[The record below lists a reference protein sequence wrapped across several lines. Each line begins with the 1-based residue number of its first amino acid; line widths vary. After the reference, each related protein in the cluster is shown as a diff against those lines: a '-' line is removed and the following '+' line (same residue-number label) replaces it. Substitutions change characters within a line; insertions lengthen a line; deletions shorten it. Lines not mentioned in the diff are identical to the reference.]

1 MCNLTDVVFCSH
13 RDVYDQRIL
22 NDLTPEEEAF
32 VIEKAWGETR
42 ETYGKRTTRAMQ
54 GWKDQIVPELRQ
66 RLVARQRMLTD
77 AGSNS
82 GSADKGGS
90 DETSFGPDVS
100 SEGRKKTQGGKKGG
114 ANNANN
120 NNNANNDGNANGNA
134 NNDGTGY
141 ESSIRD
147 LFRLV
152 RNLHEHPPLDINRG
166 DRTKHAMTKSMG
178 TLATTLSAPRS
189 GTHGTLTLTP
199 HTNASRL
206 PLTPISFPLIT

>member
-1 MCNLTDVVFCSH
+1 M
-13 RDVYDQRIL
+13 
-22 NDLTPEEEAF
+22 
-32 VIEKAWGETR
+32 IEKAWGETR

-82 GSADKGGS
+82 GSAEKGGS
-90 DETSFGPDVS
+90 DETSFGPDV

-114 ANNANN
+114 ANNN

-189 GTHGTLTLTP
+189 GMHGTLTVTP
-199 HTNASRL
+199 HTHTSRF
-206 PLTPISFPLIT
+206 PLTLISFPLIS

>member
-1 MCNLTDVVFCSH
+1 VFCSH

-189 GTHGTLTLTP
+189 GTHRTLTLTLTP
-199 HTNASRL
+199 HTHTRARL
-206 PLTPISFPLIT
+206 PLTPISYTVII

>member
-82 GSADKGGS
+82 GSADKGAS
-90 DETSFGPDVS
+90 DEMNSAGPDV

-114 ANNANN
+114 DNN
-120 NNNANNDGNANGNA
+120 NNAANNDGNANGNA

-189 GTHGTLTLTP
+189 GTHRTLTLTLTP
-199 HTNASRL
+199 HTHTRARL
-206 PLTPISFPLIT
+206 PLTPISNPVIT

>member
-1 MCNLTDVVFCSH
+1 
-13 RDVYDQRIL
+13 
-22 NDLTPEEEAF
+22 
-32 VIEKAWGETR
+32 
-42 ETYGKRTTRAMQ
+42 MQ

-82 GSADKGGS
+82 GGADKGAS

-152 RNLHEHPPLDINRG
+152 RNLHEHPPLV
-166 DRTKHAMTKSMG
+166 S
-178 TLATTLSAPRS
+178 L
-189 GTHGTLTLTP
+189 
-199 HTNASRL
+199 
-206 PLTPISFPLIT
+206 F

>member
-1 MCNLTDVVFCSH
+1 M
-13 RDVYDQRIL
+13 
-22 NDLTPEEEAF
+22 
-32 VIEKAWGETR
+32 IEKAWGETR

-82 GSADKGGS
+82 GGAEKGS
-90 DETSFGPDVS
+90 DETSFGPDV

-114 ANNANN
+114 ANNPN
-120 NNNANNDGNANGNA
+120 NNNASDGNA

-189 GTHGTLTLTP
+189 GTHGTLTVTP
-199 HTNASRL
+199 HTHTSRF
-206 PLTPISFPLIT
+206 PLTLISFPLIS

>member
-1 MCNLTDVVFCSH
+1 MFCSH

-82 GSADKGGS
+82 G
-90 DETSFGPDVS
+90 EC
-100 SEGRKKTQGGKKGG
+100 R
-114 ANNANN
+114 
-120 NNNANNDGNANGNA
+120 
-134 NNDGTGY
+134 
-141 ESSIRD
+141 
-147 LFRLV
+147 
-152 RNLHEHPPLDINRG
+152 
-166 DRTKHAMTKSMG
+166 
-178 TLATTLSAPRS
+178 
-189 GTHGTLTLTP
+189 
-199 HTNASRL
+199 
-206 PLTPISFPLIT
+206 